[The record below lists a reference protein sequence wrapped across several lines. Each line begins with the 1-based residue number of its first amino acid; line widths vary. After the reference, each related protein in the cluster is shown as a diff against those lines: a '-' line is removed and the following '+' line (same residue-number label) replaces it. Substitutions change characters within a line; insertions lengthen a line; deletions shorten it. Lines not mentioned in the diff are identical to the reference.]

1 MDLVLAEQFIRKMR
15 GNSQPALLRCSDGNY
30 YIVKFRNNPQH
41 TRVLVNEYIAAKL
54 ALRIGLPVADAVVVQ
69 VSKELIRNSP
79 ELAFRLPDTVTPVPS
94 GLHLGIRYAIMPG
107 EGEVLDFIP
116 PTSMARVANVR
127 TFAGMLPF
135 DIWMG
140 NTDQRQAVFWKMHTA
155 WHLNAC
161 FIDHGFCLSGPRWE
175 FLEHKPG
182 RALYSDRTV
191 YKDIHNWDSFS
202 RTSAPSSTHLSPT
215 SRKSLHGC
223 PPAGT
228 VLGDNSHVS
237 WACCMSAA

>member
-1 MDLVLAEQFIRKMR
+1 
-15 GNSQPALLRCSDGNY
+15 
-30 YIVKFRNNPQH
+30 
-41 TRVLVNEYIAAKL
+41 
-54 ALRIGLPVADAVVVQ
+54 
-69 VSKELIRNSP
+69 
-79 ELAFRLPDTVTPVPS
+79 
-94 GLHLGIRYAIMPG
+94 MPG

-191 YKDIHNWDSFS
+191 YKDIHNWDSFEPYLSSIEHTSLSDITEIAARVPTCWHSSWRQLS
-202 RTSAPSSTHLSPT
+202 RLMGLLHVRRLTVRDVLGRCMRWMSGEFPT
-215 SRKSLHGC
+215 SKDRGVGAVVPMIEAKDERLNGAEIC
-223 PPAGT
+223 RQ
-228 VLGDNSHVS
+228 NSQAVAFALQKHEGI
-237 WACCMSAA
+237 